1 MIINTQNTKDQSEN
15 RRTPQDYHRTL
26 QIIERSLFNIYR
38 TWNTQSVD
46 NS

>member
-26 QIIERSLFNIYR
+26 QIIVQLIQDVKYTIS
-38 TWNTQSVD
+38 
-46 NS
+46 